1 MSAQVWLELSAE
13 DLQGGTLS
21 NTVGSDKTQDLAR
34 SGHRQTMQLEAVGA
48 ITVGD
53 LALEVG
59 GQVDDGDGLEGAL
72 LGADTTT
79 NAERLGDE
87 GQAIGRGD
95 LNAELSAA
103 DNGARLFA
111 LLTTFSGATLRGG
124 GGVSMYG
131 GAKVEGG
138 DRVGRTL
145 SLLTI
150 AILLIFASV
159 TAIPPYKAVVGLYLP
174 RELVRHGCNR
184 RLMKKSSECECEVGF
199 EDLVGVFLFNFRK
212 SGTKKTGLVRGGLQH
227 RTRQHGRGLRA
238 RGNEGHAECRTRL
251 LTSWREKYKGK
262 GTVKTCNKE
271 LWRWCLGLLLVR
283 GHQFFPSCESSV
295 HFGGAGQWGK
305 CLEGKCLGGNCAG
318 LE

>member
-1 MSAQVWLELSAE
+1 MLDDILPVRGVGVSAQVRLELSAE

-34 SGHRQTMQLEAVGA
+34 SGHRQTMQLEAIGT

-59 GQVDDGDGLEGAL
+59 GQVDDGDGLKGAL

-124 GGVSMYG
+124 VSVSMYG

-138 DRVGRTL
+138 DRVDG
-145 SLLTI
+145 
-150 AILLIFASV
+150 
-159 TAIPPYKAVVGLYLP
+159 P
-174 RELVRHGCNR
+174 
-184 RLMKKSSECECEVGF
+184 
-199 EDLVGVFLFNFRK
+199 
-212 SGTKKTGLVRGGLQH
+212 
-227 RTRQHGRGLRA
+227 
-238 RGNEGHAECRTRL
+238 CR
-251 LTSWREKYKGK
+251 
-262 GTVKTCNKE
+262 C
-271 LWRWCLGLLLVR
+271 
-283 GHQFFPSCESSV
+283 
-295 HFGGAGQWGK
+295 
-305 CLEGKCLGGNCAG
+305 
-318 LE
+318 